1 MENPAIIAEFIFENK
16 EKLTDQEYISL
27 MNLTKEYYLSGD
39 PKGILS
45 YIYQKELNKEIHN
58 FIRYKIKP
66 SDLGIMDILFSG
78 VLVLIYIF

>member
-1 MENPAIIAEFIFENK
+1 MDKPAIIADFIFENK
-16 EKLTDQEYISL
+16 EKLSDQDYINL

-39 PKGILS
+39 SKDILS

-66 SDLGIMDILFSG
+66 SDIRIIDFLFSG
-78 VLVLIYIF
+78 ILLLIYIF